1 MYFQMGRKFLFL
13 GQNFVFLYSL
23 QITFFQN
30 KISWIRSE
38 YIQVSTELF
47 LIFLNFKYGFLFF
60 QKKGTM
66 VPKHINFALEQAE
79 YTVGAHKCVRA
90 FVVGFHL

>member
-13 GQNFVFLYSL
+13 GQNFFLYSL

-47 LIFLNFKYGFLFF
+47 SIFLNF
-60 QKKGTM
+60 
-66 VPKHINFALEQAE
+66 
-79 YTVGAHKCVRA
+79 
-90 FVVGFHL
+90 